1 MGWGEGCRT
10 LNSAVYQF
18 LWPFQLPAMNCCH
31 FPSATVRSALSCHR
45 RRATFHG
52 SVPPGGRGPVSP
64 QPVLFLLP
72 QLHVPLHHLQ
82 DVLRLVVRQ
91 GRQVQPPAHCSWLG
105 HAGLLVWGGVWAG
118 GDRGAGS
125 RRGTATADL
134 GAGAGTTLKEGQKDG
149 KRGFGSGSVEEFR
162 GLTKTYLINH
172 SIVCVPQTSAWVKYR
187 KPLI

>member
-1 MGWGEGCRT
+1 MPRI
-10 LNSAVYQF
+10 
-18 LWPFQLPAMNCCH
+18 
-31 FPSATVRSALSCHR
+31 
-45 RRATFHG
+45 
-52 SVPPGGRGPVSP
+52 GGRGPVSP

-91 GRQVQPPAHCSWLG
+91 GRQVQPPAHRSWLR
-105 HAGLLVWGGVWAG
+105 HAGLLVWA
-118 GDRGAGS
+118 GAGS

-149 KRGFGSGSVEEFR
+149 KRGFGSGSAEEIR
-162 GLTKTYLINH
+162 GLTKTHLINH
-172 SIVCVPQTSAWVKYR
+172 SIVCVPRTSARVKYR